1 MFPIIRSRIDA
12 RALSRK
18 LRTSL
23 TNSEEAWNVGTDKEG
38 RPMLSNGGLR
48 IVLVPRTVRMLD
60 AIHVYSDDTE
70 IWLPVLARLRLRGA
84 ARTRLIQDASD
95 HLAELEVKKAR
106 PRRSKKTPAA

>member
-12 RALSRK
+12 RVLSRK
-18 LRTSL
+18 LRASL
-23 TNSEEAWNVGTDKEG
+23 TDSEEAWTVGADKEG

-60 AIHVYSDDTE
+60 AIHVYSDDAE
-70 IWLPVLARLRLRGA
+70 VWLPVFARLRLRGA

-95 HLAELEVKKAR
+95 NLADLEAKKAR
-106 PRRSKKTPAA
+106 SRRSKKTPAA